1 MKKRKISAADYAGE
15 IIKAL
20 PRGILLTTKA
30 GDKVNAMVIGWG
42 TIGVNW
48 GKPVFITYV
57 RESRFTHELLEQNPE
72 FTINVPT
79 GDFDRKIL
87 AVCGTQ
93 SGRDMAKLAACGLT
107 PVEPEVISV
116 PGLKEFPITLECR
129 VIYRQDEDLSLFAP
143 EMREKWYPAEADGGR
158 DFHAT
163 YYGEIV
169 DAYILEE

>member
-1 MKKRKISAADYAGE
+1 MKRRKISAADAAGE

-20 PRGILLTTKA
+20 PRGILLTTKV
-30 GDKVNAMVIGWG
+30 GDKVNSMAIGWG

-48 GKPVFITYV
+48 GKPMFLAYV

-72 FTINVPT
+72 FTINVPL

-87 AVCGTQ
+87 TVCGTQ
-93 SGRDMAKLAACGLT
+93 SGRDMDKLAVCGLT

-116 PGLKEFPITLECR
+116 PGLKEFPLTLECR
-129 VIYRQDEDLSLFAP
+129 VLYRQDEELSLFTP
-143 EMREKWYPAEADGGR
+143 EMREKWYPAGTDGGR
-158 DFHAT
+158 DFHTT